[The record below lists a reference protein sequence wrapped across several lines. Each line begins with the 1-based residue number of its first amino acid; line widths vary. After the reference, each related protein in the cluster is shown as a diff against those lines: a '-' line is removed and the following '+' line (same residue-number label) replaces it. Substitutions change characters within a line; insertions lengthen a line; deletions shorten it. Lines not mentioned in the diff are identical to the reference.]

1 MREFWDKDGLYSTLR
16 RYVDFTTRRSYR
28 RITVEGELPPDTDG
42 IATIYA
48 PNHTNTLM
56 DALVVLQLRR
66 GGTLFGARADV
77 FRKPAI
83 ARIMHFLK
91 MVPLARHSRD
101 TAEEVAHNR
110 VSFEEIDRAL
120 AHGLPFCLF
129 PEGRHRP
136 MHSLLPMR
144 RGIATIAFRSAS
156 ERPTRIVPIGID
168 YSDWFHYRGDVQVR
182 IGEPLDV
189 NALAATL
196 PEGIQ
201 DSERDSKLQDEMYS
215 RLSKLIFFLPD
226 DEHYEENLAEIRASH
241 PAPARWPRILLA
253 IVSFPFWLV
262 AAVLSAPL
270 WVLAEILCRRMVKD
284 PAFQNTARFGVRLIL
299 WPIWLLI
306 WAILGFCLLPWWAAL
321 ILVLAYLPS
330 YSIFYDWLN
339 LTRLGKV

>member
-1 MREFWDKDGLYSTLR
+1 MREFWDKDRLYSTLR

-83 ARIMHFLK
+83 ARILHFLK
-91 MVPLARHSRD
+91 MLPLARHNRD
-101 TAEEVAHNR
+101 KAEEVAHNR
-110 VSFEEIDRAL
+110 IAFDEIDRAL

-144 RGIATIAFRSAS
+144 RGIATMAFRSAS

-168 YSDWFHYRGDVQVR
+168 YSDWFNYRGKVTVR

-189 NALAATL
+189 NGFAASI
-196 PEGIQ
+196 PQGIT
-201 DSERDSKLQDEMYS
+201 DSERDAFLQEEMYR
-215 RLSKLIFFLPD
+215 RLSSLIFFIPD
-226 DEHYEENLAEIRASH
+226 DEHYEETLADIRASH

-253 IVSFPFWLV
+253 AVTFPFWLV

-270 WVLAEILCRRMVKD
+270 WVLSD
-284 PAFQNTARFGVRLIL
+284 FGVRLIL
-299 WPIWLLI
+299 WPLWALIWLIIGL
-306 WAILGFCLLPWWAAL
+306 CTMPWWGAL
-321 ILVLAYLPS
+321 ILLAAYLPS
-330 YSIFYDWLN
+330 YSLFYDWLN
-339 LTRLGKV
+339 LARGQ

>member
-1 MREFWDKDGLYSTLR
+1 MREFWDKDGLYSILR
-16 RYVDFTTRRSYR
+16 RYVDFTTRRSF
-28 RITVEGELPPDTDG
+28 RIMRTEGALPPDDG
-42 IATIYA
+42 VATIYA
-48 PNHTNTLM
+48 ANHTNTLM

-66 GGTLFGARADV
+66 EGTLFGARADV

-91 MVPLARHSRD
+91 MLPLARHNRD

-144 RGIATIAFRSAS
+144 RGIATMAFRSAS
-156 ERPTRIVPIGID
+156 QRPTRIVPIGID

-182 IGEPLDV
+182 IGDPLDV

-196 PEGIQ
+196 PEDIQ
-201 DSERDSKLQDEMYS
+201 DSDRDARLQEEMYS

-226 DEHYEENLAEIRASH
+226 DEHYEENLAQIMAAH
-241 PAPARWPRILLA
+241 PSPARWPRILLA
-253 IVSFPFWLV
+253 VVTFPLWLV

-299 WPIWLLI
+299 WPVWLLI
-306 WAILGFCLLPWWAAL
+306 WAILGFCLLPWWAAVL
-321 ILVLAYLPS
+321 LVLVYLPS
-330 YSIFYDWLN
+330 YSLFYDWLN
-339 LTRLGKV
+339 LVRGGK

>member
-1 MREFWDKDGLYSTLR
+1 MREFWDKDRLYSTLR

-28 RITVEGELPPDTDG
+28 RITVEGEIPPDTDG

-83 ARIMHFLK
+83 ARILHFLK
-91 MVPLARHSRD
+91 MLPLARHNRD
-101 TAEEVAHNR
+101 KAEEVAHNR
-110 VSFEEIDRAL
+110 IAFDEIDRAL

-168 YSDWFHYRGDVQVR
+168 YSDWFNYRGKVTVR

-189 NALAATL
+189 NGFAASI
-196 PEGIQ
+196 PQGIT
-201 DSERDSKLQDEMYS
+201 DSERDAFLQEEMYR
-215 RLSKLIFFLPD
+215 RLSSLIFFIPD
-226 DEHYEENLAEIRASH
+226 DEHYEETLADIRASH

-253 IVSFPFWLV
+253 AVTFPFWLV

-270 WVLAEILCRRMVKD
+270 WVLSEFLCRRMVKD

-299 WPIWLLI
+299 WPIWALI
-306 WAILGFCLLPWWAAL
+306 WLIIGLCTMPWWGAL
-321 ILVLAYLPS
+321 ILLAAYLPS
-330 YSIFYDWLN
+330 YSLFYDWLN
-339 LTRLGKV
+339 LARGQ